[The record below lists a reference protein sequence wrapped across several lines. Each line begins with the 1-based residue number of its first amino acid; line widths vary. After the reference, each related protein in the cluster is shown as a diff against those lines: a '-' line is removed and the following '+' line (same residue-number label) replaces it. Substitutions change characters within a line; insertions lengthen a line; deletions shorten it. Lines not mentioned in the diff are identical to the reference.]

1 MCGMMSFLIW
11 GSSWGVS
18 TAQRRFRRLP
28 LALLSVLVGCA
39 SICLAA
45 GGGGWGGGVANI
57 AMLPRRMRLVSY
69 PPPPPPLGAH
79 MVTQLGS
86 SAAESA

>member
-1 MCGMMSFLIW
+1 MCGMVSFLIW

-45 GGGGWGGGVANI
+45 GGGGWGVWLTSQCYLGAC
-57 AMLPRRMRLVSY
+57 AWLVT
-69 PPPPPPLGAH
+69 PPPP
-79 MVTQLGS
+79 
-86 SAAESA
+86 AA